1 MSLSENG
8 VNQLK
13 TRDGEK
19 KKTLDLF
26 KSPFKKLSATLENK
40 PKSSCIYETLKESIP
55 FVWNHKIPWTAKAC
69 LRKNKAGY
77 ITFPN
82 LKLYYKSVVIRTVYI
97 DQLNGIQNP
106 KVNPALYGNIIYK

>member
-1 MSLSENG
+1 MSLCENG

-13 TRDGEK
+13 TREREK

-26 KSPFKKLSATLENK
+26 KSPFKKLFATLENK
-40 PKSSCIYETLKESIP
+40 PKSSCIYETLKELIP
-55 FVWNHKIPWTAKAC
+55 FVWNHKIAWTAKAC
-69 LRKNKAGY
+69 LRKNKDGC

-97 DQLNGIQNP
+97 DQLNGIQDP